1 MDYKNLLDRLEQEK
15 KFKEEMDLAI
25 QQDELKFLWTAVKP
39 LLDFLCFI
47 NFDRK
52 YKLRSYGEYHSY
64 LLGNRTEEEYRE
76 YVEWNVFNLGQFKEK
91 FIGKNPQI
99 IDITV
104 RTNPDTKVFNLE
116 IFGIDTVLTND
127 GNKEVKKKYNSID
140 ELVLDISNYLVNN
153 AVIIDKLEEMK

>member
-1 MDYKNLLDRLEQEK
+1 MIMDYKNLLDRLEQEK

-52 YKLRSYGEYHSY
+52 YKIRSYGEYYSFI
-64 LLGNRTEEEYRE
+64 LGNETEEQYRKHIE
-76 YVEWNVFNLGQFKEK
+76 LDVFSLGQFKET
-91 FIGKNPQI
+91 FMGRNPHT

-104 RTNPDTKVFNLE
+104 RANPDTKVFNLE

-153 AVIIDKLEEMK
+153 AVIID